1 MLVTTNFLAQ
11 SNAVASMHTVVVML
25 IFAAH
30 KSVVIVERRIFGR
43 MGLILTII
51 GEMGIH
57 VEANVLLV
65 EGQLVVLTRPRLL
78 RALNSNNLLILLSSS
93 GVQAFMKHFSLILNL
108 MTMLRIGVVRN
119 STSRSLSIS
128 TWLSVL
134 TVRHARSSV
143 VSGRGRHHTRTT
155 SAVISVLLL
164 LVLVSQLL
172 IRSR

>member
-65 EGQLVVLTRPRLL
+65 EGQLVVLTRSRLL
-78 RALNSNNLLILLSSS
+78 RALNSNNLLSSS